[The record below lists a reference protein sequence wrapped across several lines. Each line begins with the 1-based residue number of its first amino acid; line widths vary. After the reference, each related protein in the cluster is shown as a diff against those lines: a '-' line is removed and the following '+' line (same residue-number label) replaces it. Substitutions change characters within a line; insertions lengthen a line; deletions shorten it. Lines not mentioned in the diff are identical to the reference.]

1 MYWIDPKHWVDLLKL
16 KWLHCYFV
24 LVLDCPGVI
33 LNPLFHFWPL
43 CLEEWNL
50 ELEISRKLEMGKL
63 FQSYLT
69 GQLLAT
75 GRWSY
80 KSRLTDIFQH
90 KNKTELTYY
99 AYDSDST
106 VYCRAK
112 NEGAYATIEIHTT
125 SICYLEKAWPGDIAS
140 KEPLYLGTH
149 SLQIESAID
158 ELIWECETGAP
169 LIGTGVTYDRA
180 IQYADFAKA
189 EQMPQHA
196 RSLMGV
202 QSQSEN
208 PSRRSG
214 KTTSSV
220 SVIADLIKKGLIPE
234 KYSGFLPSTCTVCH
248 RPSTFHCSRCGKEKY
263 CGPVCQKAAWPTHK
277 QNCKK

>member
-1 MYWIDPKHWVDLLKL
+1 
-16 KWLHCYFV
+16 